1 MNQAQRLRTR
11 ADFDRVRRE
20 GHSWSHRLMVL
31 VASPND
37 LGVTR
42 VGITAGKR
50 IGNAVVR
57 NRAKRLMREAV
68 RIHYAQMAPGWDL
81 MLIARAAIVPV
92 KMQEVAAALVA
103 LLRQAK
109 LAG

>member
-1 MNQAQRLRTR
+1 
-11 ADFDRVRRE
+11 
-20 GHSWSHRLMVL
+20 MVL
-31 VASPND
+31 VACPNES
-37 LGVTR
+37 GVTR

-68 RIHYAQMAPGWDL
+68 RTHYAHMAPGWDL

-92 KMQEVAAALVA
+92 KMHEVATALEA
-103 LLRQAK
+103 LLRQAR
-109 LAG
+109 LVV